1 MRTLQNKTNDF
12 PPAIIKDNEATD
24 NQLETHMKRTALQLE
39 VLREMV
45 GRKPEALLLIESLD
59 RDLRQLKHEH
69 QKKELYDEV
78 HTSAQMDNEVQEL
91 DLRMF
96 LIEVRDKLGSSVV
109 IDPTLKRTIAYVN
122 VSLFKR
128 TFGYFLRSY
137 FTKYRSGRILFT
149 YEKGEDTVTLKLSTI
164 PGISFEDT
172 GLRSDLQLLNK
183 VLRADGGK
191 LETDKGFV
199 HLTFRAESI
208 ALHQMARR
216 SA

>member
-1 MRTLQNKTNDF
+1 MRTLQNKTNEF
-12 PPAIIKDNEATD
+12 PPAPFEGKKATD
-24 NQLETHMKRTALQLE
+24 NQLETHMKKTALQLE

-45 GRKPEALLLIESLD
+45 GQKPEALLLIESLD
-59 RDLRQLKHEH
+59 RDLKRLKHEH
-69 QKKELYDEV
+69 LKKELYNEV
-78 HTSAQMDNEVQEL
+78 HTSAQVDSQVQEL

-122 VSLFKR
+122 VGLFKR

-149 YEKGEDTVTLKLSTI
+149 YEKSGSTVTLKLSTI

-191 LETDKGFV
+191 IETDKGFV
-199 HLTFRAESI
+199 HLTFKAEN
-208 ALHQMARR
+208 LPDHQMMRR
-216 SA
+216 TA